1 MMRTVKLLIIDDEL
15 VVQRSCV
22 DIFTEKK
29 SKQGLRYDVHTV
41 SSADEALSV
50 LERECFD
57 IVLTD
62 LKMPGLS
69 GLELLPMIK
78 AGNPETVIVVMTGF
92 STVTTAV
99 EAMKLGAN
107 DFIPKPF
114 TPDEIMDAVETAFGK
129 ARGTT

>member
-1 MMRTVKLLIIDDEL
+1 MKTIKLLIIDDEL
-15 VVQRSCV
+15 VVQRSCI
-22 DIFTEKK
+22 DIFNEKK
-29 SKQGLRYDVHTV
+29 SKHGIQYDVLAV
-41 SSADEALSV
+41 SSADEALRI
-50 LERECFD
+50 LDKQRFD

-69 GLELLPMIK
+69 GIELLPKIK

-99 EAMKLGAN
+99 EAMKLGAT

-114 TPDEIMDAVETAFGK
+114 TPDEVMDAVETAILK
-129 ARGTT
+129 AKGWT

>member
-1 MMRTVKLLIIDDEL
+1 MKTIKLLIIDDEI

-29 SKQGLRYDVHTV
+29 SKQGFQYDVHTA
-41 SSADEALSV
+41 SSADEALRV
-50 LERECFD
+50 LEKESFD

-69 GLELLPMIK
+69 GLELLPRIK
-78 AGNPETVIVVMTGF
+78 AGSAETAIVVMTGF

-114 TPDEIMDAVETAFGK
+114 TPDEIMDAVETALLK
-129 ARGTT
+129 TKGTT

>member
-1 MMRTVKLLIIDDEL
+1 MKTFKLLIIDDEI

-29 SKQGLRYDVHTV
+29 SKQGFQYDVHTA
-41 SSADEALSV
+41 SSADEALRV
-50 LERECFD
+50 LEKESFD

-69 GLELLPMIK
+69 GLELLPRIK
-78 AGNPETVIVVMTGF
+78 AGSAETAIVVMTGF

-114 TPDEIMDAVETAFGK
+114 TPDEIMDAVETALLK
-129 ARGTT
+129 AKGTT

>member
-1 MMRTVKLLIIDDEL
+1 MKTIKLLIIDDEI
-15 VVQRSCV
+15 VVQKSCV

-29 SKQGLRYDVHTV
+29 SKQGFQYDVHTA
-41 SSADEALSV
+41 SSADEALRV
-50 LERECFD
+50 LKKESFD

-69 GLELLPMIK
+69 GLELLPIIK
-78 AGNPETVIVVMTGF
+78 AGSAETAIVVMTGF
-92 STVTTAV
+92 STVATAV

-114 TPDEIMDAVETAFGK
+114 TPDEVMDAVETALLK
-129 ARGTT
+129 AKGST

>member
-1 MMRTVKLLIIDDEL
+1 
-15 VVQRSCV
+15 
-22 DIFTEKK
+22 
-29 SKQGLRYDVHTV
+29 
-41 SSADEALSV
+41 
-50 LERECFD
+50 
-57 IVLTD
+57 
-62 LKMPGLS
+62 
-69 GLELLPMIK
+69 
-78 AGNPETVIVVMTGF
+78 VIVVMTGF

>member
-1 MMRTVKLLIIDDEL
+1 MKTIKLLIIDDEI

-29 SKQGLRYDVHTV
+29 SKQGFQYDVHTA
-41 SSADEALSV
+41 SSADEALRV
-50 LERECFD
+50 LEKESFD

-69 GLELLPMIK
+69 GLELLPRIK
-78 AGNPETVIVVMTGF
+78 AGSAETAIVVMTGF

-114 TPDEIMDAVETAFGK
+114 TPDEIMDAVETALLKTKGI
-129 ARGTT
+129 T

>member
-1 MMRTVKLLIIDDEL
+1 MKTIKLLIIDDEI

-29 SKQGLRYDVHTV
+29 SKQGFQYDVHTA
-41 SSADEALSV
+41 SSADEALRV
-50 LERECFD
+50 LEKESFD

-69 GLELLPMIK
+69 GLELLPRIK
-78 AGNPETVIVVMTGF
+78 AGSAETAIVVMTGF

-114 TPDEIMDAVETAFGK
+114 TPDEIMDAVETALLK
-129 ARGTT
+129 AKGTT

>member
-1 MMRTVKLLIIDDEL
+1 MKTFKLLIIDDEI

-29 SKQGLRYDVHTV
+29 SKQGFQYDVHTA
-41 SSADEALSV
+41 SSADEALRI
-50 LERECFD
+50 LEKESFD

-69 GLELLPMIK
+69 GLELLPRIK
-78 AGNPETVIVVMTGF
+78 AGNAETAIVVMTGF

-114 TPDEIMDAVETAFGK
+114 TPDEIMDAVETALLK
-129 ARGTT
+129 IKGTT